1 MPKIILFFLILSIDC
16 VSNLYIRLRNN
27 FKQRIKK
34 MTQKRYNGWTNYET
48 WNCKLW
54 LDNEQSIYEM
64 IQDKVDDY
72 FIKSNQSS
80 DKVISSLT
88 SFLKSYVE
96 SSSPELNPSMYS
108 DMLNAS
114 LREINFYEISKSY
127 IDDYTWNGEVA

>member
-1 MPKIILFFLILSIDC
+1 
-16 VSNLYIRLRNN
+16 
-27 FKQRIKK
+27 
-34 MTQKRYNGWTNYET
+34 MTQEKYNGWTNYET

-54 LDNEQSIYEM
+54 LDNEQPIYEM
-64 IQDKVDDY
+64 IQNKVDDY

-114 LREINFYEISKSY
+114 LREINFYEIAKSY
-127 IDDYTWNGEVA
+127 VDDYTWNGEIAV